1 MQNVAKTP
9 QAVWEALRE
18 GNERFIA
25 NRSERPNQDPE
36 YRSLLSVGQ
45 SPRVVIFSCSD
56 SPVPVEMVFDLG
68 LGDAFVIRTAGQIID
83 SSIIASVEYAIEK
96 FDVNLLVVMG
106 HESCGAVRATMEFAE
121 GGSAP
126 NGCQRTIVERV
137 LMSVTEAN
145 KRGLVMREDVERQHI
160 TETVYQLRAR
170 APGLGQGLIR
180 QSMGIVGLRY
190 NLSEGRVEPVVLS
203 TECTSRG
210 VY

>member
-18 GNERFIA
+18 GNERFMA

-56 SPVPVEMVFDLG
+56 SRVPVEMVFDLG

-126 NGCQRTIVERV
+126 NGFQRTIVERV

-145 KRGLVMREDVERQHI
+145 KRGLVTREDVERQHI
-160 TETVYQLRAR
+160 TETVYQLMAR

-190 NLSEGRVEPVVLS
+190 NLSEGRVEPVVLN
-203 TECTSRG
+203 G
-210 VY
+210 VH

>member
-1 MQNVAKTP
+1 MQNGSKAP
-9 QAVWEALRE
+9 QAVLDARRE
-18 GNERFIA
+18 GHERFMA

-56 SPVPVEMVFDLG
+56 SRVPVEMVFDLG

-126 NGCQRTIVERV
+126 NGFQRTIVERV

-145 KRGLVMREDVERQHI
+145 KRGLVTREDVERQHI
-160 TETVYQLRAR
+160 TETVYQLMAR

-190 NLSEGRVEPVVLS
+190 NLSEGRVEPVVLN
-203 TECTSRG
+203 G
-210 VY
+210 VH

>member
-9 QAVWEALRE
+9 QAVWESLRE
-18 GNERFIA
+18 GNERFMA

-56 SPVPVEMVFDLG
+56 SRVPVEMVFDLG

-126 NGCQRTIVERV
+126 NGFQRTIVERV

-145 KRGLVMREDVERQHI
+145 KRGMVTREDVERQHI
-160 TETVYQLRAR
+160 TETVYQLMAR

-190 NLSEGRVEPVVLS
+190 NLSEGRVEPVVLN
-203 TECTSRG
+203 G
-210 VY
+210 VH

>member
-18 GNERFIA
+18 GNERFMA

-56 SPVPVEMVFDLG
+56 SRVPVEMVFDLG

-126 NGCQRTIVERV
+126 NGFQRTIVERV

-160 TETVYQLRAR
+160 TETVYQLMAR

-190 NLSEGRVEPVVLS
+190 NLSEGRVEPVVLN
-203 TECTSRG
+203 G
-210 VY
+210 VH

>member
-1 MQNVAKTP
+1 MSMQNVAKTP
-9 QAVWEALRE
+9 QAVWESLRE
-18 GNERFIA
+18 GNERFMA

-56 SPVPVEMVFDLG
+56 SRVPVEMVFDLG

-126 NGCQRTIVERV
+126 NGFQRTIVERV

-145 KRGLVMREDVERQHI
+145 KRGLVTREDVERQHI
-160 TETVYQLRAR
+160 TETVYQLMAR

-190 NLSEGRVEPVVLS
+190 NLSDGRVEPVVLN
-203 TECTSRG
+203 G
-210 VY
+210 VH

>member
-1 MQNVAKTP
+1 MAKTP
-9 QAVWEALRE
+9 QAVWESLRE
-18 GNERFIA
+18 GNERFMA

-56 SPVPVEMVFDLG
+56 SRVPVEMVFDLG

-126 NGCQRTIVERV
+126 NGFQRTIVERV

-145 KRGLVMREDVERQHI
+145 KRGLVTREDVERQHI
-160 TETVYQLRAR
+160 TETVYQLMAR

-190 NLSEGRVEPVVLS
+190 NLSDGKVEPVVLN
-203 TECTSRG
+203 G
-210 VY
+210 VH

>member
-1 MQNVAKTP
+1 MAKTP

-18 GNERFIA
+18 GNERFMA

-56 SPVPVEMVFDLG
+56 SRVPVEMVFDLG

-126 NGCQRTIVERV
+126 NGFQRTIVERV

-145 KRGLVMREDVERQHI
+145 KRGLVTREDVERQHI
-160 TETVYQLRAR
+160 TETVYQLMAR

-190 NLSEGRVEPVVLS
+190 NLSEGRVEPVVLN
-203 TECTSRG
+203 G
-210 VY
+210 VH

>member
-56 SPVPVEMVFDLG
+56 SRVPVEMVFDLG

-126 NGCQRTIVERV
+126 NGFQRTIVERV

-145 KRGLVMREDVERQHI
+145 KRGLVTREDVERQHI
-160 TETVYQLRAR
+160 TETVYQLMAR

-190 NLSEGRVEPVVLS
+190 NLSEGRVEPVVLN
-203 TECTSRG
+203 G
-210 VY
+210 VH

>member
-1 MQNVAKTP
+1 MAKTP
-9 QAVWEALRE
+9 QAVWESLRE
-18 GNERFIA
+18 GNERFMA

-56 SPVPVEMVFDLG
+56 SRVPVEMVFDLG

-83 SSIIASVEYAIEK
+83 SSTLASVDYAIEK

-126 NGCQRTIVERV
+126 NGFQRTIVERV

-145 KRGLVMREDVERQHI
+145 KRGLVTREDVERQHI
-160 TETVYQLRAR
+160 TETVYQLMAR

-190 NLSEGRVEPVVLS
+190 NLSDGRVEPVVLN
-203 TECTSRG
+203 G
-210 VY
+210 VH

>member
-56 SPVPVEMVFDLG
+56 SRVPVEMVFDLG

-126 NGCQRTIVERV
+126 NGFQRTIVERV

-145 KRGLVMREDVERQHI
+145 KRGLITREDVERQHI
-160 TETVYQLRAR
+160 TETVYQLMAR

-190 NLSEGRVEPVVLS
+190 NLSEGRVEPVVLN
-203 TECTSRG
+203 G
-210 VY
+210 VH

>member
-9 QAVWEALRE
+9 QAVWESLRE
-18 GNERFIA
+18 GNERFMA
-25 NRSERPNQDPE
+25 NRAERPNQDPE

-56 SPVPVEMVFDLG
+56 SRVPVEMVFDLG

-126 NGCQRTIVERV
+126 NGFQRTIVERV

-145 KRGLVMREDVERQHI
+145 KRGLVTREDVERQHI
-160 TETVYQLRAR
+160 TETVYQLMAR

-190 NLSEGRVEPVVLS
+190 NLSDGRVEPVVLN
-203 TECTSRG
+203 G
-210 VY
+210 VH

>member
-56 SPVPVEMVFDLG
+56 SRVPVEMVFDLG

-126 NGCQRTIVERV
+126 NGFQRTIVERV

-145 KRGLVMREDVERQHI
+145 KRGMVTREDVERQHI
-160 TETVYQLRAR
+160 TETVYQLMAR

-190 NLSEGRVEPVVLS
+190 NLSEGRVEPVVLN
-203 TECTSRG
+203 G
-210 VY
+210 VH

>member
-9 QAVWEALRE
+9 QAVWESLRE
-18 GNERFIA
+18 GNERFMA

-56 SPVPVEMVFDLG
+56 SRVPVEMVFDLG

-126 NGCQRTIVERV
+126 NGFQRTIVERV

-145 KRGLVMREDVERQHI
+145 KRGLVTREDVERQHI
-160 TETVYQLRAR
+160 TETVYQLMAR

-190 NLSEGRVEPVVLS
+190 NLSDGKVEPVVLN
-203 TECTSRG
+203 G
-210 VY
+210 VH

>member
-56 SPVPVEMVFDLG
+56 SRVPVEMVFDLG

-126 NGCQRTIVERV
+126 NGFQRTIVERV

-145 KRGLVMREDVERQHI
+145 KRGMVTREDVERQHI
-160 TETVYQLRAR
+160 TETVYQLMAR

-190 NLSEGRVEPVVLS
+190 NLSEGRVELVVLN
-203 TECTSRG
+203 G
-210 VY
+210 VH

>member
-1 MQNVAKTP
+1 MQNVAKTR

-56 SPVPVEMVFDLG
+56 SRVPVEMVFDLG

-126 NGCQRTIVERV
+126 NGFQRTIVERV

-145 KRGLVMREDVERQHI
+145 KRGLVTREDVERQHI
-160 TETVYQLRAR
+160 TETVYQLMAR

-190 NLSEGRVEPVVLS
+190 NLSEGRVEPVVLN
-203 TECTSRG
+203 G
-210 VY
+210 VH

>member
-9 QAVWEALRE
+9 QAVWESLRE
-18 GNERFIA
+18 GNERFMA

-56 SPVPVEMVFDLG
+56 SRVPVEMVFDLG

-126 NGCQRTIVERV
+126 NGFQRTIVERV

-145 KRGLVMREDVERQHI
+145 KRGLVTREDVERQHI
-160 TETVYQLRAR
+160 TETVYQLMAR

-190 NLSEGRVEPVVLS
+190 NLSDGRVEPVVLN
-203 TECTSRG
+203 G
-210 VY
+210 VH

>member
-9 QAVWEALRE
+9 QAVWESLRE
-18 GNERFIA
+18 GNERFMA

-56 SPVPVEMVFDLG
+56 SRVPVEMVFDLG

-83 SSIIASVEYAIEK
+83 SSIIASVASAIEK
-96 FDVNLLVVMG
+96 FDVNLLGVMG
-106 HESCGAVRATMEFAE
+106 HASCGAVRATMEFAE

-126 NGCQRTIVERV
+126 NGFQRTIVERV

-145 KRGLVMREDVERQHI
+145 KRGLVTREDVERQHI
-160 TETVYQLRAR
+160 TETVYQLMAR

-190 NLSEGRVEPVVLS
+190 NLSDGRVEPVVLN
-203 TECTSRG
+203 G
-210 VY
+210 VH

>member
-18 GNERFIA
+18 GNERFMA

-56 SPVPVEMVFDLG
+56 SRVPVEMVFDLG

-126 NGCQRTIVERV
+126 NGFQRTIVERV

-145 KRGLVMREDVERQHI
+145 KRGLVTREDVERQHI
-160 TETVYQLRAR
+160 TETVYKLMAR

-190 NLSEGRVEPVVLS
+190 NLSEGRVEPVVLN
-203 TECTSRG
+203 G
-210 VY
+210 VH

>member
-56 SPVPVEMVFDLG
+56 SRVPVEMVFDLG

-126 NGCQRTIVERV
+126 NGFQRTIVERV

-145 KRGLVMREDVERQHI
+145 KRGLITREDVERQHI
-160 TETVYQLRAR
+160 TETVYQLMAR

-190 NLSEGRVEPVVLS
+190 NLAEGRVEPVVLN
-203 TECTSRG
+203 G
-210 VY
+210 VH

>member
-18 GNERFIA
+18 GNERFMA

-56 SPVPVEMVFDLG
+56 SRVPVEMVFDLG

-126 NGCQRTIVERV
+126 NGFQRTIVERV

-145 KRGLVMREDVERQHI
+145 KRGMVTREDVERQHI
-160 TETVYQLRAR
+160 TETVYQLMAR

-190 NLSEGRVEPVVLS
+190 NLSEGRVEPVVLN
-203 TECTSRG
+203 G
-210 VY
+210 VH

>member
-1 MQNVAKTP
+1 MAKTP
-9 QAVWEALRE
+9 QAVWESLRE
-18 GNERFIA
+18 GNERFMA

-56 SPVPVEMVFDLG
+56 SRVPVEMVFDLG

-126 NGCQRTIVERV
+126 NGFQRTIVERV

-145 KRGLVMREDVERQHI
+145 KRGLVTREDVERQHI
-160 TETVYQLRAR
+160 TETVYQLMAR

-190 NLSEGRVEPVVLS
+190 NLSEGRVEPVVLN
-203 TECTSRG
+203 G
-210 VY
+210 VH

>member
-9 QAVWEALRE
+9 QAVWESLRE
-18 GNERFIA
+18 GNERFMA

-56 SPVPVEMVFDLG
+56 SRVPVEMVFDLG

-126 NGCQRTIVERV
+126 NGFQRTIVERV

-145 KRGLVMREDVERQHI
+145 KRGLVTREDVERQHI
-160 TETVYQLRAR
+160 TETVYQLMAR

-190 NLSEGRVEPVVLS
+190 NLSEGRVEPVVLN
-203 TECTSRG
+203 G
-210 VY
+210 VH

>member
-18 GNERFIA
+18 GNERFMA
-25 NRSERPNQDPE
+25 NRSERPHQDPE

-56 SPVPVEMVFDLG
+56 SRVPVEMVFDLG

-126 NGCQRTIVERV
+126 NGFQRTIVERV

-145 KRGLVMREDVERQHI
+145 KRGLVTREDVERQHI
-160 TETVYQLRAR
+160 TETVYQLMAR

-190 NLSEGRVEPVVLS
+190 NLSEGRVEPVVLN
-203 TECTSRG
+203 G
-210 VY
+210 VH

>member
-9 QAVWEALRE
+9 QAVWESLRE

-56 SPVPVEMVFDLG
+56 SRVPVEMVFDLG

-126 NGCQRTIVERV
+126 NGFQRTIVERV

-145 KRGLVMREDVERQHI
+145 KRGMVTREDVERQHI
-160 TETVYQLRAR
+160 TETVYQLMAR

-190 NLSEGRVEPVVLS
+190 NLSEGRVEPVVLN
-203 TECTSRG
+203 G
-210 VY
+210 VH

>member
-18 GNERFIA
+18 GNERFMA

-45 SPRVVIFSCSD
+45 SPRVVIFSCFG
-56 SPVPVEMVFDLG
+56 SPVPVEMVFALG
-68 LGDAFVIRTAGQIID
+68 LGDAFVIRPAGQIID

-126 NGCQRTIVERV
+126 NGFQRTIVERV

-145 KRGLVMREDVERQHI
+145 KRGLVTREDVERQHI
-160 TETVYQLRAR
+160 TETVYQLMAR

-190 NLSEGRVEPVVLS
+190 NLSEGRVEPVVLN
-203 TECTSRG
+203 G
-210 VY
+210 VH

>member
-1 MQNVAKTP
+1 MAKTP
-9 QAVWEALRE
+9 QAVWESLRE
-18 GNERFIA
+18 GNERFMA

-56 SPVPVEMVFDLG
+56 SRVPVEMVFDLG

-126 NGCQRTIVERV
+126 NGFQRTIVERV

-145 KRGLVMREDVERQHI
+145 KRGLVTREDVERQHI
-160 TETVYQLRAR
+160 TETVYQLMAR

-190 NLSEGRVEPVVLS
+190 NLSDGRVEPVVLN
-203 TECTSRG
+203 G
-210 VY
+210 VH

>member
-18 GNERFIA
+18 GNERFMA

-56 SPVPVEMVFDLG
+56 SRVPVEMVFDLG

-126 NGCQRTIVERV
+126 NGFQRTIVERV

-145 KRGLVMREDVERQHI
+145 KRGLITREDVERQHI
-160 TETVYQLRAR
+160 TETVYQLMAR

-190 NLSEGRVEPVVLS
+190 NLAEGRVEPVVLN
-203 TECTSRG
+203 G
-210 VY
+210 VH

>member
-1 MQNVAKTP
+1 MSMQNVAKTP

-56 SPVPVEMVFDLG
+56 SRVPVEMVFDLG

-126 NGCQRTIVERV
+126 NGFQRTIVERV

-145 KRGLVMREDVERQHI
+145 KRGMVTREDVERQHI
-160 TETVYQLRAR
+160 TETVYQLMAR

-190 NLSEGRVEPVVLS
+190 NLSEGRVEPVVLN
-203 TECTSRG
+203 G
-210 VY
+210 VH

>member
-1 MQNVAKTP
+1 MAKTP

-18 GNERFIA
+18 GNERFMA

-56 SPVPVEMVFDLG
+56 SRVPVEMVFDLG

-126 NGCQRTIVERV
+126 NGFQRTIVERV

-145 KRGLVMREDVERQHI
+145 KRGMVTREDVERQHI
-160 TETVYQLRAR
+160 TETVYQLMAR

-190 NLSEGRVEPVVLS
+190 NLSEGRVEPVVLN
-203 TECTSRG
+203 G
-210 VY
+210 VH

>member
-18 GNERFIA
+18 GNERCIA

-56 SPVPVEMVFDLG
+56 SRVPVEMVFDLG

-126 NGCQRTIVERV
+126 NGFQRTIVERV

-145 KRGLVMREDVERQHI
+145 KRGMVTREDVERQHI
-160 TETVYQLRAR
+160 TETVYQLMAR

-190 NLSEGRVEPVVLS
+190 NLSEGRVEPVVLN
-203 TECTSRG
+203 G
-210 VY
+210 VH

>member
-18 GNERFIA
+18 G
-25 NRSERPNQDPE
+25 PNQDPE

-56 SPVPVEMVFDLG
+56 SRVPVEMVFDLG

-126 NGCQRTIVERV
+126 NGFQRTIVERV

-145 KRGLVMREDVERQHI
+145 KRGLVTREDVERQHI
-160 TETVYQLRAR
+160 TETVYQLMAR

-190 NLSEGRVEPVVLS
+190 NLSEGRVEPVVLN
-203 TECTSRG
+203 G
-210 VY
+210 VH

>member
-56 SPVPVEMVFDLG
+56 SRVPVEMVFDLG

-106 HESCGAVRATMEFAE
+106 HESCGAVRATMGFAE

-126 NGCQRTIVERV
+126 NGFQRTIVERV

-145 KRGLVMREDVERQHI
+145 KRGLVTREDVERQHI
-160 TETVYQLRAR
+160 TETVYQLMAR

-190 NLSEGRVEPVVLS
+190 NLSEGRVEPVVLN
-203 TECTSRG
+203 G
-210 VY
+210 VH

>member
-56 SPVPVEMVFDLG
+56 SRVPVEMVFELG

-126 NGCQRTIVERV
+126 NGFQRTIVERV

-145 KRGLVMREDVERQHI
+145 KRGLITREDVERQHI
-160 TETVYQLRAR
+160 TETVYQLMAR

-190 NLSEGRVEPVVLS
+190 NLSEGRVEPVVLN
-203 TECTSRG
+203 G
-210 VY
+210 VH

>member
-56 SPVPVEMVFDLG
+56 SRVPVEMVFDLG

-126 NGCQRTIVERV
+126 NGFQRTIVERV

-160 TETVYQLRAR
+160 TETVYQLMAR

-190 NLSEGRVEPVVLS
+190 NLSEGRVEPVVLN
-203 TECTSRG
+203 G
-210 VY
+210 VH

>member
-1 MQNVAKTP
+1 MH
-9 QAVWEALRE
+9 
-18 GNERFIA
+18 
-25 NRSERPNQDPE
+25 RSERPNQDPE

-56 SPVPVEMVFDLG
+56 SRVPVEMVFDLG

-126 NGCQRTIVERV
+126 NGFQRTIVERV

-145 KRGLVMREDVERQHI
+145 KRGLVTREDVERQHI
-160 TETVYQLRAR
+160 TETVYQLMAR

-190 NLSEGRVEPVVLS
+190 NLSDGRVEPVVLN
-203 TECTSRG
+203 G
-210 VY
+210 VH

>member
-18 GNERFIA
+18 GNERFMA

-36 YRSLLSVGQ
+36 YRSLLRVGQ

-56 SPVPVEMVFDLG
+56 SRVPVEMVFDLG
-68 LGDAFVIRTAGQIID
+68 LGDAFVIGTAGQIID

-126 NGCQRTIVERV
+126 NGFQRTIVERV

-145 KRGLVMREDVERQHI
+145 KRGLVTREDVERQHI
-160 TETVYQLRAR
+160 TETVYQLMAR

-190 NLSEGRVEPVVLS
+190 NLSEGRVEPVVLN
-203 TECTSRG
+203 G
-210 VY
+210 VH

>member
-18 GNERFIA
+18 GNERFMA

-56 SPVPVEMVFDLG
+56 SRVPVEMVFDLG

-83 SSIIASVEYAIEK
+83 SSIIASAEYAIEK

-106 HESCGAVRATMEFAE
+106 HESCGAVRATLACAE

-126 NGCQRTIVERV
+126 NGFQRTIVERV

-145 KRGLVMREDVERQHI
+145 KRGLVTREDVERQHI
-160 TETVYQLRAR
+160 TETVYQLMAR

-190 NLSEGRVEPVVLS
+190 NLSEGRVEPVVLN
-203 TECTSRG
+203 G
-210 VY
+210 VH